1 MNGFSLPLLLIK
13 SVERRKTVFFFGGRL
28 KQGKCIS
35 ESIWQAHFSPPQASD
50 GKPENPNLVKFH
62 TVAENWTVLMSSF
75 EGWGSY
81 WFLGSQYAPVFTI
94 FI

>member
-35 ESIWQAHFSPPQASD
+35 ESI
-50 GKPENPNLVKFH
+50 
-62 TVAENWTVLMSSF
+62 
-75 EGWGSY
+75 
-81 WFLGSQYAPVFTI
+81 
-94 FI
+94 